1 MQYSDEL
8 LKACG
13 VAVIC
18 LAVILSVGKMSQSI
32 GFAVRVGGAVLIFA
46 ILLAVIK
53 GNIEGL
59 ENIIDSYGMADSSYF
74 SKAFSVMLK
83 ALGVSLVSKLCSDVC
98 RDCGEGGL
106 ASGVDG
112 VGRAVILS
120 MCIPIV
126 SEILGYSAQMLS
138 RT

>member
-13 VAVIC
+13 VAIIC
-18 LAVILSVGKMSQSI
+18 LAVILGVGQMSQSL
-32 GFAVRVGGAVLIFA
+32 GFAARVGGAVLIFG

-59 ENIIDSYGMADSSYF
+59 EEIIASYSMTDSTYF
-74 SKAFSVMLK
+74 SRAFSLMVK
-83 ALGVSLVSKLCSDVC
+83 VLGISLVSKLCSDVC

-106 ASGVDG
+106 ANGVDG

-126 SEILGYSAQMLS
+126 SEILGYAAQILS